1 MVTPVSGLVAEMI
14 SKMPP
19 STMMGVFWAAFSLDW
34 TGKME
39 SSLTPMFSTTLAGRT
54 VSWAPVS
61 AVPWSDLVLLMT
73 LLLDLGMLRPR
84 AA

>member
-1 MVTPVSGLVAEMI
+1 MTSRT
-14 SKMPP
+14 PP
-19 STMMGVFWAAFSLDW
+19 STMMGVSWAAFSLDW

-39 SSLTPMFSTTLAGRT
+39 SVLIPMFSITLAGMT

-61 AVPWSDLVLLMT
+61 AVPWSDLDLVT
-73 LLLDLGMLRPR
+73 LCLDLGMLRPR